1 MLNLGIPHVS
11 REFHRFTQSISDS
24 KSKQEEER
32 LISREISL
40 LKLNFQNKNVSKNQL
55 KDYLLRC
62 LYIEMLGFNTKFAYI
77 HAINMAQDKQLVY
90 KSTGYLCCMM
100 MLESKSDLLL
110 LLINT
115 IQKDLQSPNF
125 MDRLTVLNSLCYL
138 INEEMLPIVLPLVN
152 ECLSHENALI
162 RKKTIV
168 LMTRMYELFPEYL
181 TEYARPAIEKGLC
194 DVDPSVM
201 NVTLNLLQL
210 HISLS
215 EASSAAETDKS
226 SCKSTTSP
234 NYINHLT
241 IANVLVNIWKQILD
255 NKLSKD
261 YNYHRIHGPF
271 IQLNILKLLTR
282 LNKDGKAIP
291 NIAGKDSGREIGG
304 KDSGPGS
311 ASVSSYTKDVYST
324 LYKFVQS
331 IEKSSRGIANALVYQ
346 FIQLLATIQLDSVL
360 TNISSQLVTRMLSG
374 MCNEQYVA
382 IASASILIEKGV
394 SLSFDDQVKIISLL
408 QEDDLTIQKV
418 IIKLLYKLINK
429 NNYQIVVTQ
438 LVDYIRRDYIIDREE
453 IIRRIIGYCTLYAP
467 TTSGADETT
476 NGDGAE
482 PDMSIANVILEIIEI
497 LSSSTTSKS
506 TTTIATKSGDIL
518 LSGIIKFIT
527 RHRNQTLNFY
537 MLNKCYQMY
546 NNNDSS
552 ELLIKLMIW
561 LVKYILS
568 IEASTN
574 EEPNESNS
582 GKLYGDIV
590 TRLLSKSTKYD
601 SLLLYW
607 ILNNYRQILILGNSS
622 TISVSNGTNGDA
634 TVTKGKGGNVL
645 DEGLEELFSK
655 LGNKYVDLVK
665 QILVEIANIQQNML
679 PMRLNSKE
687 YDTKLSFL
695 KDYVESSISKGCK
708 PYDRDTVMDKYKQK
722 VECTIDEEMSEGKLI
737 YKPYMLMPTSSIEIG
752 ASVPGAYLPGSVPE
766 MVPEMVP
773 GAPGMP
779 SGNVPMGS
787 VDNGNVLGTMGSTS
801 GMGVES
807 RVVMD
812 GNMVDGR
819 VVVDKKTRSWG
830 PRGYNPSVPAT
841 TSTVYTTAKSGMGSI
856 GSSTSSGVVVGPSN
870 TIHGNTDT
878 ADKGA
883 QGADQTGGPH
893 SVDRVDNFNI
903 DNVILNKLES
913 NKWSAK
919 SIERQKNEE
928 LAKQLFQS
936 NG

>member
-77 HAINMAQDKQLVY
+77 HAINMAQDKHLVY
-90 KSTGYLCCMM
+90 KSTGYLCCMT

-152 ECLSHENALI
+152 DCLVHENALI

-210 HISLS
+210 HISLN
-215 EASSAAETDKS
+215 EESSGSETDKNGS
-226 SCKSTTSP
+226 KAATSP
-234 NYINHLT
+234 NYINHVT

-255 NKLSKD
+255 NKLSRD
-261 YNYHRIHGPF
+261 YNYHRIQGPF
-271 IQLNILKLLTR
+271 IQLNILKLLTL

-291 NIAGKDSGREIGG
+291 NIAVSGYAR
-304 KDSGPGS
+304 
-311 ASVSSYTKDVYST
+311 DVYST

-331 IEKSSRGIANALVYQ
+331 IEKSARGISNALVYQ
-346 FIQLLATIQLDSVL
+346 FIQLLSTIQLDSVL
-360 TNISSQLVTRMLSG
+360 TSISSQLVTRYVHTSTLGYISSYCLS
-374 MCNEQYVA
+374 VT
-382 IASASILIEKGV
+382 SILIEKGV
-394 SLSFDDQVKIISLL
+394 NLSFDDQVKIISLL

-429 NNYQIVVTQ
+429 NNYQVVVTQ

-467 TTSGADETT
+467 TTSGAEETT
-476 NGDGAE
+476 SSEGAE
-482 PDMSIANVILEIIEI
+482 ADMSIANVILEIIEI

-506 TTTIATKSGDIL
+506 TSTMATKSSDVL

-527 RHRNQTLNFY
+527 RHHSQTLNFY

-552 ELLIKLMIW
+552 DLLIKLMIW
-561 LVKYILS
+561 LVKYILL
-568 IEASTN
+568 IEENRNAGQS
-574 EEPNESNS
+574 ESS
-582 GKLYGDIV
+582 RGKLYGDIV
-590 TRLLSKSTKYD
+590 SRLLSKSTKYD

-607 ILNNYRQILILGNSS
+607 ILNNYRQILILANSS
-622 TISVSNGTNGDA
+622 TTSAGGDVEGDGIA
-634 TVTKGKGGNVL
+634 TKGTGENVL
-645 DEGLEELFSK
+645 YDGLEEVFSK

-665 QILVEIANIQQNML
+665 QILVEIANIQQNEL

-687 YDTKLSFL
+687 YDTKLTFL
-695 KDYVESSISKGCK
+695 KVMFRIRSTCKQDYVESSVSRGCR
-708 PYDRDTVMDKYKQK
+708 PYERNMVMDKYKQP
-722 VECTIDEEMSEGKLI
+722 VEYNIDDDVNEGKLI
-737 YKPYMLMPTSSIEIG
+737 YKPYMLMPMSSIEMG
-752 ASVPGAYLPGSVPE
+752 ESVPIPYVPGSIPE
-766 MVPEMVP
+766 MEQ
-773 GAPGMP
+773 GAPGIAPGNMP
-779 SGNVPMGS
+779 MSGMESGNVPGTIGGTSAMGA
-787 VDNGNVLGTMGSTS
+787 D
-801 GMGVES
+801 S
-807 RVVMD
+807 RVGMD
-812 GNMVDGR
+812 SSITDGRVPEGR
-819 VVVDKKTRSWG
+819 VVVDKKTKSWG
-830 PRGYNPSVPAT
+830 PKGYNPSVPAT
-841 TSTVYTTAKSGMGSI
+841 TSTVYTTAKSRMGPI
-856 GSSTSSGVVVGPSN
+856 GTSTSSGVAVGASSA
-870 TIHGNTDT
+870 IHGNTDAT
-878 ADKGA
+878 DKGV
-883 QGADQTGGPH
+883 QGGDQPVDTHG
-893 SVDRVDNFNI
+893 VDRADSFNI